1 MIYLAITLDYRYSY
15 VDSIKGVRVEIKIR
29 PINTLTDLRKCHEIQ
44 RATWGFTDLMVFP
57 YTQLISAAHNGG
69 VLLGA
74 YTGPD
79 LVGFVYGYLGMSG
92 TKLYLFSQRMGV
104 LPKYQSKGVGTRLK
118 MAQRD
123 QMLRQGIDLIVWTYD
138 PLLSKNANLNIEKL
152 GGIVRHYA
160 RDIYGAVNNPLQ
172 IGLSTDRFLLEW
184 ELMSNRVRERIRSTK
199 PHPKSEAWLEDRTH
213 HVVNYAAWEGE
224 LPRPVASDLEM
235 DEDILLV
242 QIPPDLNVIKR
253 VDLGLARGWRE
264 STRDIFETYFK
275 RGYVLTGFA
284 RSQQPQMP
292 NIYKLERISLPTT
305 SDFSSWVTGVT
316 HE

>member
-1 MIYLAITLDYRYSY
+1 M
-15 VDSIKGVRVEIKIR
+15 EIKIR
-29 PINTLTDLRKCHEIQ
+29 PIRTLTDLRKCHEIQ

-74 YTGPD
+74 YDGPD

-104 LPKYQSKGVGTRLK
+104 LPSYQSQGVGTKLK
-118 MAQRD
+118 LAQRD

-138 PLLSKNANLNIEKL
+138 PLLGKNASLNIEKL
-152 GGIVRHYA
+152 GGFVRHYA

-184 ELMSNRVRERIRSTK
+184 ELMSDRVRERIRSAK
-199 PHPKSEAWLEDRTH
+199 PRPTANLWLSENKYRF
-213 HVVNYAAWEGE
+213 VNYAAWESN
-224 LPRPVASDLEM
+224 LPRPMALDLEL
-235 DEDILLV
+235 DDNVLLV
-242 QIPPDLNVIKR
+242 QIPPDLNTIKR
-253 VDLGLARGWRE
+253 VDLGIARGWRE
-264 STRDIFETYFK
+264 STREIFETYFR

-284 RSQQPQMP
+284 RSTEPHLP
-292 NIYKLERISLPTT
+292 NIYKIEKITLPTT

-316 HE
+316 NE